1 MVCDENLD
9 GNSSFLLIR
18 ATHSE
23 QIEQINCKAW
33 KYQDADPYH
42 SLTETTLPP
51 CEVTS
56 CLFSKLVDNWMEAH
70 FLQCAILRVMRF
82 SFLCLT
88 TLQLMLYL
96 INDLPSNGCI
106 TVPAATTM

>member
-51 CEVTS
+51 MRS
-56 CLFSKLVDNWMEAH
+56 Y
-70 FLQCAILRVMRF
+70 FLPVLKTC
-82 SFLCLT
+82 
-88 TLQLMLYL
+88 
-96 INDLPSNGCI
+96 G
-106 TVPAATTM
+106 